1 MPSASLTSSRRSSA
15 RRPAPTAAGTWHG
28 CCLTA
33 PPKTVSPG
41 GAHLGDITE
50 RKQAEAALRQANE
63 QLHASE
69 ERLRFAPQ
77 AASFGCYDLDLVTD
91 QAYRSPEFKSNCR
104 SGTPEEFQ
112 VDADHLPVYLH
123 PDDRASVRKAVL
135 ESRDPQGI
143 GTEDLEYQRQGPC
156 SWRISKDACC
166 RSTWMRLSPM
176 PISSPPAGGQ
186 GDRQRQSI

>member
-1 MPSASLTSSRRSSA
+1 VVLT
-15 RRPAPTAAGTWHG
+15 
-28 CCLTA
+28 L
-33 PPKTVSPG
+33 V
-41 GAHLGDITE
+41 DITE

-69 ERLRFAPQ
+69 ERLRFAAQ

-91 QAYRSPEFKSNCR
+91 QAYRSPEFKALF
-104 SGTPEEFQ
+104 GLEPQEEFQ

-135 ESRDPQGI
+135 ESRDPQGT

-156 SWRISKDACC
+156 YRRLGEIPQQAIRRRLISTPGGNNENGTNKHA
-166 RSTWMRLSPM
+166 RSTTT
-176 PISSPPAGGQ
+176 PAT
-186 GDRQRQSI
+186 